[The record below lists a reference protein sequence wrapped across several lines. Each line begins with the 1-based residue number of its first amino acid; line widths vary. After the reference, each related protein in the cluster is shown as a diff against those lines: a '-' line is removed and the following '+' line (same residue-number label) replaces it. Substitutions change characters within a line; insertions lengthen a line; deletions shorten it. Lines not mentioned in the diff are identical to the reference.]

1 MIMTAI
7 QLDLFGQDTMTAA
20 APVTGLHLTE
30 IPLHDTDGNVCARV
44 TIDSTLTLD
53 PCRSCP
59 LHEVCASDGC
69 GQKLY
74 EIDDAEENYYPFT
87 EWLSDPQ

>member
-1 MIMTAI
+1 MTAI
-7 QLDLFGQDTMTAA
+7 QLDLFPQEAMMAA
-20 APVTGLHLTE
+20 APATGLHPAF
-30 IPLHDTDGNVCARV
+30 INLHDIDGRVCARV

-59 LHEVCASDGC
+59 LHELCGADDC

-74 EIDDAEENYYPFT
+74 EIDDDTPNYASFEE
-87 EWLSDPQ
+87 WASDPLW

>member
-1 MIMTAI
+1 MTAI
-7 QLDLFGQDTMTAA
+7 QLELFPQETMMPA
-20 APVTGLHLTE
+20 APATGLHPAS
-30 IPLHDTDGNVCARV
+30 INLHDTDGLVCARV

-59 LHEVCASDGC
+59 LNELCGADDC

-74 EIDDAEENYYPFT
+74 DLDDDTMNYYPF
-87 EWLSDPQ
+87 EDWLNDPW